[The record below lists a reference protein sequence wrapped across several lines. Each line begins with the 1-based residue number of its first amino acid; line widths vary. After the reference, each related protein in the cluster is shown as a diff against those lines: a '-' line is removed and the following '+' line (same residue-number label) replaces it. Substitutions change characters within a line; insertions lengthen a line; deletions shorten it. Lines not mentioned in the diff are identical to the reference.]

1 MVIVTYFF
9 LEGEGIDMS
18 TVLSVKRRETGHR
31 STLTQLR
38 KGGAIPA
45 VIYGYKID
53 STPISISAKE
63 FKKYVQKNG
72 RNGLLPLELE
82 GKRMN
87 VVVSEVQQC
96 SMKDEVSHID
106 FLTVNMSEELEADVT
121 VTLVG
126 DSVGVREGGVLMQPN
141 LEVKVKVKP
150 TEIPETIEIDITKLA
165 IGDSVMVADIRDNVN
180 FEIINEDDYTL
191 VTVMAPSVS
200 ATEEIES
207 SDEEQES

>member
-106 FLTVNMSEELEADVT
+106 FLTVNMSEELEADVS

-191 VTVMAPSVS
+191 VTVMAPSIS

>member
-106 FLTVNMSEELEADVT
+106 FLTVNMSEELEADVS

-165 IGDSVMVADIRDNVN
+165 IGDSVMVADIRDSVN
-180 FEIINEDDYTL
+180 FEIISEDDYTL
-191 VTVMAPSVS
+191 VTVMAPNVA